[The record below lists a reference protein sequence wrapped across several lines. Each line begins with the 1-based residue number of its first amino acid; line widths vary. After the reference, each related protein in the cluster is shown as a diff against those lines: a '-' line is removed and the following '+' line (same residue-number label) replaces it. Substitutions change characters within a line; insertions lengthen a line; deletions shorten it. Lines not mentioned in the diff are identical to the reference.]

1 MSNFNYLNIEEA
13 YEKIKQKLI
22 KTPLVTNDYINK
34 LLDSKVYF
42 KLENLQTTGSFK
54 LRGATNKIS
63 KLSKEEKSAGLV
75 AYSSGNHAQA
85 VGFASLQENISAKI
99 IMPNNA
105 PKIKIDNTHKSKAE
119 VILYDPEKEI
129 REDIGKEIARNENR
143 TIIKPYDDYDI
154 IAGQGTAAYE
164 ISEDLES
171 LSIIPDIYL
180 CCCGGGGLIA
190 GTSTYLKYKYP
201 NIQSFAVEPFGFDD
215 TKKSLD
221 SKRIVANK
229 SGNSSICDA
238 IITPQPG
245 ELTFPINL
253 ENLNGGLVVSDEEV
267 KTSIKILAE
276 HLKIVAEPGG
286 AVAAAAA
293 LTKKINLKNK
303 TVVVIISGGNIDL
316 DMFSS
321 L

>member
-13 YEKIKQKLI
+13 YENIKQNLI